1 MGCAGLAGVT
11 LIRVRNDG
19 GRRGMHGGGGMERDK
34 EKPPDTRKPALGGLL
49 VGSIS
54 SCDEPEPVFGGYTGT

>member
-11 LIRVRNDG
+11 SIRVRNDG

-49 VGSIS
+49 VLFIDS
-54 SCDEPEPVFGGYTGT
+54 

>member
-1 MGCAGLAGVT
+1 MSVLKGEEAGRFPVWKSEGKT
-11 LIRVRNDG
+11 NT
-19 GRRGMHGGGGMERDK
+19 
-34 EKPPDTRKPALGGLL
+34 PDTRKPALGGLL

>member
-11 LIRVRNDG
+11 SIRVRNDG

-49 VGSIS
+49 VLSADS
-54 SCDEPEPVFGGYTGT
+54 WRLL